1 MPKFSLRGPRD
12 WRLRGRKNLAR
23 LTAPEQPTN
32 LIGVGSRYLDSP
44 VPRLEISEIEVGCA
58 RRARA
63 QRSTISMVLIL
74 TLS

>member
-32 LIGVGSRYLDSP
+32 LIGVGSRYLHSP
-44 VPRLEISEIEVGCA
+44 VGETDAPPELAVS
-58 RRARA
+58 
-63 QRSTISMVLIL
+63 VLQFIVMWKAFPH
-74 TLS
+74 T

>member
-32 LIGVGSRYLDSP
+32 LIGVGSRYLH
-44 VPRLEISEIEVGCA
+44 
-58 RRARA
+58 
-63 QRSTISMVLIL
+63 
-74 TLS
+74 TLVATR

>member
-32 LIGVGSRYLDSP
+32 LIGVASRYLHRP
-44 VPRLEISEIEVGCA
+44 VVRCVEIA
-58 RRARA
+58 KQQQDAPA
-63 QRSTISMVLIL
+63 FPFSTAALLRNS
-74 TLS
+74 

>member
-32 LIGVGSRYLDSP
+32 LIGVGSRYLHGR
-44 VPRLEISEIEVGCA
+44 VAVIGFGGTLTA
-58 RRARA
+58 
-63 QRSTISMVLIL
+63 RSTR
-74 TLS
+74 TQP